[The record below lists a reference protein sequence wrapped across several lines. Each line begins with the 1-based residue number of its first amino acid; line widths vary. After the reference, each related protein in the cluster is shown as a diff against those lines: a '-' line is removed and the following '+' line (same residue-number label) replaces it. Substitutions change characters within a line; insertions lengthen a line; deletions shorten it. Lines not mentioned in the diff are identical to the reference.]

1 MARRDPSPIL
11 ELDGVTAAYGS
22 TPILRDVSM
31 SVEAGE
37 IVGVMGKNGVGK
49 TTLMKTVI
57 GLLEPAAGTITYD
70 GADVTEAAADERA
83 RAGMGYIPQ
92 GRDVFP
98 KLSVEQNIRMGE
110 TVNAGGD
117 ETLYDEI
124 YDYFPILRERAD
136 QQAGTLSG
144 GQQQMLAIARA
155 LVSNPS
161 LLLLDEPSE
170 GIQPNIVDQISRDM
184 QAINEELGTTILF
197 VEQNLGVIRDLADR
211 CYAMERGQFV
221 DEVGP
226 ETLADEDAI
235 AAYLAV

>member
-1 MARRDPSPIL
+1 ML
-11 ELDGVTAAYGS
+11 ELDGVTAAYET
-22 TPILRDVSM
+22 TPILRDVDL

-57 GLLEPAAGTITYD
+57 GLVEPTDGTITYD
-70 GADVTEAAADERA
+70 GVDVTHESADERA
-83 RAGMGYIPQ
+83 RSGMGYIPQ

-110 TVNAGGD
+110 TVNED
-117 ETLYDEI
+117 SSETLYDQL
-124 YDYFPILRERAD
+124 YDYFPVLEERAT

-155 LVSNPS
+155 LVSNPD

-170 GIQPNIVDQISRDM
+170 GIQPSIVDQISRDM
-184 QAINEELGTTILF
+184 QAINEDLGTTILF
-197 VEQNLGVIRDLADR
+197 VEQNLGVIREMADR
-211 CYAMERGQFV
+211 CYAMERGEIV
-221 DEVGP
+221 DEVGQ
-226 ETLADEDAI
+226 TALDDEDAI
-235 AAYLAV
+235 AEYLAV